1 MNKATGKVVAVIQA
15 RMGSTRLPGKTLID
29 VAGKPM
35 LRHVVERLSRA
46 ERIDEVVVATST
58 HPNDKVI
65 LALCEQLSIRGVAG
79 SEEDVLERY
88 AQAAQAAQADVVAR
102 VTADCP
108 LIDPELSD
116 QVVERYTH
124 EEADYAANCI
134 TTPLPR
140 GFETEVFSAK
150 RLAEVAAI
158 AEKPYERE
166 HVTPYFYRHPERFRL
181 AFLDTEAEFAH
192 ADLRLVVDTP
202 EDLELIRAI
211 FARLGQESNSFSIRD
226 VMSLLDREP
235 ELRDIN
241 AAIRQKKLG
250 E

>member
-1 MNKATGKVVAVIQA
+1 
-15 RMGSTRLPGKTLID
+15 MGSTRLPGKTLID

-35 LRHVVERLSRA
+35 LQHVVERLSRA
-46 ERIDEVVVATST
+46 ELIDEVVVATST
-58 HPNDKVI
+58 HPNDEVI
-65 LALCEQLSIRGVAG
+65 LALCERLDIRGVAG

-88 AQAAQAAQADVVAR
+88 AHAAVAAQADVVAR

-116 QVVERYTH
+116 QVVAWYVR

-134 TTPLPR
+134 ATSFPR

-150 RLAEVAAI
+150 RLAEVALI

-166 HVTPYFYRHPERFRL
+166 HVTPYFYQHPERFRL
-181 AFLDTEAEFAH
+181 AFLDTEAVFAR

-202 EDLELIRAI
+202 EDLELIRTI
-211 FARLGQESNSFSIRD
+211 YARLGQASNHFSIRD
-226 VMSLLDREP
+226 VMRLLDRQP
-235 ELRDIN
+235 ELRTIN
-241 AAIRQKKLG
+241 AAVRQKKLG